1 MKKLVFS
8 AFIAF
13 WASIATIV
21 ALQVLATDQSEKSTE
36 TGRISLDD
44 LARHNTE
51 KDCWIAVEGKVY
63 DITAYAPNHPA
74 PPAVLLAWCG
84 KEATEGMRTKGYGR
98 DHSSAAWGMLEAYA
112 VGELVD
118 RVRVQP

>member
-1 MKKLVFS
+1 KLVFS

-13 WASIATIV
+13 WASITTIF
-21 ALQVLATDQSEKSTE
+21 ALQALAASQSEKTTAQSEKPTE
-36 TGRISLDD
+36 AGRISLDE
-44 LARHNTE
+44 LAAHSTD

-63 DITAYAPNHPA
+63 DITAYLPSHPV

-98 DHSSAAWGMLEAYA
+98 DHSPAAWGMLEAYR
-112 VGELVD
+112 VGELA
-118 RVRVQP
+118 Q

>member
-1 MKKLVFS
+1 MRKLVFS

-13 WASIATIV
+13 WSSIATLIT
-21 ALQVLATDQSEKSTE
+21 LQALATDQREKPTV

-44 LARHNTE
+44 LALHSTE
-51 KDCWIAVEGKVY
+51 KDCWIAVEGNVY
-63 DITAYAPNHPA
+63 DITAYLPSHPV

-98 DHSSAAWGMLEAYA
+98 DHSPAAWGMLEAYR
-112 VGELVD
+112 VGELAE
-118 RVRVQP
+118 